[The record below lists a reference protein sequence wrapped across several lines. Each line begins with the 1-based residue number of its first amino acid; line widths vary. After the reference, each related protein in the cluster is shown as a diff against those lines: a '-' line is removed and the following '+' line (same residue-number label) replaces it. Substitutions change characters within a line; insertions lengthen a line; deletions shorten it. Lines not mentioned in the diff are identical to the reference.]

1 MQARWT
7 MPAQELPDN
16 HFAWELEAWYL
27 AQLCV
32 DAMMTVSPERIVLG
46 GGVMG
51 RAGLYPMVR
60 EKANQLLGGYL
71 QSPAP
76 QEMEAFIVPPAL
88 WPDSGLIGGALLAK
102 DALRA

>member
-1 MQARWT
+1 M
-7 MPAQELPDN
+7 
-16 HFAWELEAWYL
+16 
-27 AQLCV
+27 
-32 DAMMTVSPERIVLG
+32 LG

-51 RAGLYPMVR
+51 RAGLYPLVR
-60 EKANQLLGGYL
+60 EKANQLLSGYL

-102 DALRA
+102 DALLS